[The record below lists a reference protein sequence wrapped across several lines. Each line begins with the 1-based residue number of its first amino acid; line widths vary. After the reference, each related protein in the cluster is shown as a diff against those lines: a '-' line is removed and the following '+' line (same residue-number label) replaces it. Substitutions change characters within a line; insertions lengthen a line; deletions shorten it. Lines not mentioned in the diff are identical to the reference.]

1 LGNPGGE
8 YAATRHNVGFMLA
21 DRLAEAGGV
30 RFGKSGSALI
40 AKGLVFGAQAV
51 LIKPQ
56 TYMNLSGQAIAEFS
70 SFYKI
75 EAGRVLVFYDD
86 CDLPLGKLR
95 LRKDGGSGGHKG
107 VESIITALGS
117 RDFPRLRLG
126 IGRPANSANPDSP
139 ELKDYVLAPFTRGE
153 AAIVDEMLG
162 IAMDAV
168 KTFVTDGID
177 AAMNRFN

>member
-1 LGNPGGE
+1 MAGLGNPGME

-30 RFGKSGSALI
+30 KFGKSGSALR
-40 AKGLVFGAQAV
+40 AKGIVFGEQAV
-51 LIKPQ
+51 LVKPQ
-56 TYMNLSGQAIAEFS
+56 TYMNLSGQAVAEFG

-75 EAGRVLVFYDD
+75 DHAAILVFYDD

-107 VESIITALGS
+107 VESIITALGG

-126 IGRPANSANPDSP
+126 IGRPEAG
-139 ELKDYVLAPFTRGE
+139 ELNGHVLAPFTPGE

-168 KTFVTDGID
+168 KTFMTDGIGV
-177 AAMNRFN
+177 AMNRFN

>member
-1 LGNPGGE
+1 MAGLGNPGME

-40 AKGLVFGAQAV
+40 GKGDVFGAQAV

-56 TYMNLSGQAIAEFS
+56 TYMNLSGQAIAEFR

-75 EAGRVLVFYDD
+75 DAGSVLVFYDD

-95 LRKDGGSGGHKG
+95 FRKDGGSGGHKG
-107 VESIITALGS
+107 VESIITALGG

-126 IGRPANSANPDSP
+126 IGRPEAG
-139 ELKDYVLAPFTRGE
+139 ELNGHVLAPFTPGE

-168 KTFVTDGID
+168 KTFMTDGIGV
-177 AAMNRFN
+177 AMNRFN